1 MAAISRIIAPG
12 LIVAAMTG
20 PVFVHA
26 PDKAAVVAAAPH
38 PAPAAAPLPPAA
50 ADPVSA
56 FASSTV
62 AMRGAGGT
70 FHVAGAVN
78 GRSLDM
84 LVDTG
89 ADLVAIPADQAP
101 GLGVAVQPD
110 QFRPVLRTA
119 SGTANGA
126 VTRVDSLVVG
136 QRELRD
142 VDAVVVEGLD
152 RVLLGQSALRRLG
165 NVTIAGDRMEIGGE

>member
-1 MAAISRIIAPG
+1 
-12 LIVAAMTG
+12 
-20 PVFVHA
+20 
-26 PDKAAVVAAAPH
+26 
-38 PAPAAAPLPPAA
+38 
-50 ADPVSA
+50 
-56 FASSTV
+56 
-62 AMRGAGGT
+62 MRGAGGT

>member
-1 MAAISRIIAPG
+1 MVAFPRIVGPS
-12 LIVAAMTG
+12 LIGVIAAMLLV
-20 PVFVHA
+20 PLLWH
-26 PDKAAVVAAAPH
+26 PAASPGVPAAP
-38 PAPAAAPLPPAA
+38 PSAPELARPVP
-50 ADPVSA
+50 DPVSA
-56 FASSTV
+56 FTPVIQVPRAPD
-62 AMRGAGGT
+62 GT
-70 FHVAGAVN
+70 FRVDGAIN
-78 GRSLDM
+78 GRTLGL

-89 ADLVAIPADQAP
+89 ADLVAIPAEQAP
-101 GLGVAVQPD
+101 GLGVIVQPD

-126 VTRVDSLVVG
+126 TTRIDSLVVG

-165 NVTIAGDRMEIGGE
+165 KVTMTGERMEIGGE